1 MAARVRWRLLPL
13 LVVVSGLLAG
23 SAAHAILAGDLLVTD
38 RTNGRVLA
46 VRPGTGAVW
55 VISPRAGGAD
65 LLVEPAGIV
74 MTDFGV
80 IVVVDEATSQLVAI
94 DPATGDQSVV
104 QETGGSAPLA
114 VGSAPFGLALRQ
126 TEGAYEMWIS
136 ARGSNEIRHVIGLEG
151 FGIASATL
159 SADARWSDARGV
171 AVAGDQLLVAVGD
184 GQGYWKVNL
193 ATGAISD
200 PLLEYD
206 SMFPEL
212 PPIDHS
218 PGVPAW
224 DVEPYQYEVKVNVFD
239 AVTFH
244 TVLSLQKRAEPFFLT
259 CDAAGTRITAYGT
272 LYKPFDPIDPKSFAK
287 DTVEVADGTPLHCP
301 TALATGLDGLLYV
314 LDTSFPFGGDPAIVR
329 VAPGSGTDP
338 IVVASLSS
346 FTIQPM
352 GLAVAPISI
361 PEPSAGTGA
370 IALGVL
376 LLLARRSRSLRS
388 R

>member
-171 AVAGDQLLVAVGD
+171 AVAGISSWSRWAMAR
-184 GQGYWKVNL
+184 
-193 ATGAISD
+193 ATG
-200 PLLEYD
+200 
-206 SMFPEL
+206 
-212 PPIDHS
+212 
-218 PGVPAW
+218 
-224 DVEPYQYEVKVNVFD
+224 
-239 AVTFH
+239 
-244 TVLSLQKRAEPFFLT
+244 R
-259 CDAAGTRITAYGT
+259 
-272 LYKPFDPIDPKSFAK
+272 
-287 DTVEVADGTPLHCP
+287 
-301 TALATGLDGLLYV
+301 
-314 LDTSFPFGGDPAIVR
+314 
-329 VAPGSGTDP
+329 
-338 IVVASLSS
+338 
-346 FTIQPM
+346 
-352 GLAVAPISI
+352 
-361 PEPSAGTGA
+361 
-370 IALGVL
+370 
-376 LLLARRSRSLRS
+376 
-388 R
+388 

>member
-1 MAARVRWRLLPL
+1 VL
-13 LVVVSGLLAG
+13 VSGLLAG
-23 SAAHAILAGDLLVTD
+23 SAAHALLAGDLLVTD
-38 RTNGRVLA
+38 RTNGRVLG

-55 VISPRAGGAD
+55 VVSPRPGGAD
-65 LLVEPAGIV
+65 LLIEPAGIV

-80 IVVVDEATSQLVAI
+80 IIVVDEATSQLVAI

-151 FGIASATL
+151 FGIASETL
-159 SADARWSDARGV
+159 SSDARWSDARGV

-184 GQGYWKVNL
+184 GQGYWMVNL
-193 ATGAISD
+193 ATGVISD

-206 SMFPEL
+206 SMFPES
-212 PPIDHS
+212 PPTDHS
-218 PGVPAW
+218 PGVPAL
-224 DVEPYQYEVKVNVFD
+224 DVEPYQYEVDVNIFD
-239 AVTFH
+239 TISFR
-244 TVLSLQKRAEPFFLT
+244 TVLSLQKLQLVEPFFLT
-259 CDAAGTRITAYGT
+259 CDPAYTRIAAYGT
-272 LYKPFDPIDPKSFAK
+272 LYEQFDPIDPTSFAEG
-287 DTVEVADGTPLHCP
+287 TVEVADGTPLRCP

-314 LDTSFPFGGDPAIVR
+314 LDTSFPFGGEPAIVR
-329 VAPGSGTDP
+329 VAPGSATDP
-338 IVVASLSS
+338 VVVASLSS

-361 PEPSAGTGA
+361 PEPSAGAGA
-370 IALGVL
+370 LALGVVL
-376 LLLARRSRSLRS
+376 VLGRRPGSLRS